1 MLQMLRLVASDPMA
15 LPCLLKVK
23 VGAAR
28 IYRNSRAALTVVP
41 AQAWDKAARKL
52 PTDPSLSF
60 CYGAPFL
67 LMHASRVALSPINQS
82 RNFKHGFAEFLH
94 RHPAAGS

>member
-28 IYRNSRAALTVVP
+28 ICRNSRAALTGVP

-67 LMHASRVALSPINQS
+67 LMHVARGTQS
-82 RNFKHGFAEFLH
+82 DQCIDQCIDLQKF
-94 RHPAAGS
+94 